1 MAPSA
6 ALPRLP
12 TVAAALAL
20 VLLAGCGED
29 DDSTASVEC
38 GAPVLAS
45 ETAAPFEWIAV
56 AGLPDGFGPAVAEVR
71 TATADGDGPDAGS
84 LLTAL
89 RIRGEGVAELQVPV
103 HPAFRRAGGE
113 ATVRIHSEATSCDPV
128 PLEITALEP
137 APGAMAEAAVE
148 LRGTIN
154 EILAPAQAW
163 VPDAGSDQLAAMLA
177 RGGEMPLLSIPAL
190 WALPELERL
199 EALMADYA
207 LGGESAEDAEMLD
220 AIAGRLELAER
231 MREFRELVTVVRQLT
246 GGVTV
251 AVPPIEVRVSA
262 AGSGAASPFHF
273 ASDVLAATRISSRDP
288 SSPGI
293 LPPTSTALQAGS
305 CLEDRSNLFDVAE
318 PAELDN
324 MMRAQDY
331 AERFVA
337 GANDAEGGSA
347 AGEVFGDIGAVVGWA
362 GVAGK
367 AGDVASEVWDA
378 FSTVVLNTAE
388 AYTGLL
394 PGEMELSVSADPLE
408 FDEDSEETGRWTASA
423 VAASDGMTLTDDVI
437 QKVMETA
444 LEKGL
449 ADASIGDELTDA
461 PVDDSDL
468 AKDLREGVSDQIDEQ
483 LIEKPTSAA
492 LDALLES
499 IGATEVEG
507 GFDIPGGCWTLGD
520 MSASDAPPSGG
531 GQGGEPAGNPPPPLV
546 TGHLSGGAVQFTD
559 GDAREYE
566 PVEAGTS
573 RLEVRT
579 AEGYRK
585 TATSVGGLS
594 VGTTYAF
601 GGDQYTAVTRITV
614 NEIVVQINPTIIRVE
629 PGDRVDFVATVEN
642 AEDTRVRWRTSAN
655 PLDEIV
661 DHGDGTH
668 EAVLL
673 TPDDAALYPITVEV
687 ESVSRGGARA
697 DNTPVRKATARV
709 QLADPVIEIQPPGG
723 CIVRGERREFTAQVF
738 GVENQSVEWSL
749 EGAGSLD
756 DGDFRASG
764 KGEATIRATWVED
777 SDVYAEVDVE
787 VADDCGSSFTYRV
800 GGAVRVQEAGELWG
814 VIGIPGSMAPAHVG
828 ASPDMCLMRFLFEA
842 GPGMEGPVGLDPEVA
857 LSFSAAFTGVPR
869 EQSYTIGRYP
879 RTMTEGPPSISVP
892 VATVPWREE
901 LALPDRVFASLG
913 VGMKIDED
921 GSDDVFTSKSGQF
934 VIDHFDG
941 KRIEGHFTISMEEMS
956 VEYPASTTQ
965 RQATL
970 SGSFSHPLNT
980 GAMEFQDYYYCGTD

>member
-1 MAPSA
+1 MPPTDVV
-6 ALPRLP
+6 PRHG
-12 TVAAALAL
+12 TVATAL
-20 VLLAGCGED
+20 VTFLLAGCGGD
-29 DDSTASVEC
+29 AASTASVEC
-38 GAPVLAS
+38 GVPVLAS
-45 ETAAPFEWIAV
+45 ETAAPFEWVTAS
-56 AGLPDGFGPAVAEVR
+56 GLPDGFGPAVAEVR
-71 TATADGDGPDAGS
+71 AAIAAGDEPDAGS
-84 LLTAL
+84 LLTFV
-89 RIRGEGVAELQVPV
+89 REEEGATELQVPL
-103 HPAFRRAGGE
+103 HPSFRRAGGE
-113 ATVRIHSEATSCDPV
+113 VTVRIYSGVTSCEPV
-128 PLEITALEP
+128 PLTITALEP

-148 LRGTIN
+148 LRATMD

-163 VPDAGSDQLAAMLA
+163 VPDADSERLATMLA
-177 RGGEMPLLSIPAL
+177 RGGEISLLSIPAL

-199 EALMADYA
+199 EGLLASGALVEASP
-207 LGGESAEDAEMLD
+207 EETETLD

-231 MREFRELVTVVRQLT
+231 IRGFRELVGVVRQLA
-246 GGVTV
+246 GDVTV
-251 AVPPIEVRVSA
+251 TVPPTEVRVA
-262 AGSGAASPFHF
+262 TAGSGASSPFRF
-273 ASDVLAATRISSRDP
+273 VSDVPAATRTSRREP
-288 SSPGI
+288 SSPAI
-293 LPPTSTALQAGS
+293 RPPTPTALQAGS
-305 CLEDRSNLFDVAE
+305 CLEDRSNLYDVAE

-331 AERFVA
+331 AERFLA

-347 AGEVFGDIGAVVGWA
+347 SGEVFGDIEAVVGWA

-394 PGEMELSVSADPLE
+394 PGEMELSVSAEPPE
-408 FDEDSEETGRWTASA
+408 FEEDSEETGRWTASA
-423 VAASDGMTLTDDVI
+423 VAASDGMKLTDDVI
-437 QKVMETA
+437 EKVMETA

-449 ADASIGDELTDA
+449 ADASIGEELTDA

-468 AKDLREGVSDQIDEQ
+468 AESLQEGVSDQIDEQ
-483 LIEKPTSAA
+483 LIEKPSSAA

-531 GQGGEPAGNPPPPLV
+531 GQGGGPAGNPPPPLV
-546 TGHLSGGAVQFTD
+546 TGHLSGDAVQFTD
-559 GDAREYE
+559 GGAREYE

-573 RLEVRT
+573 RLEIRT

-585 TATSVGGLS
+585 TAASVGGLS

-629 PGDRVDFVATVEN
+629 PGDRVDFVATVQN
-642 AEDTRVRWRTSAN
+642 ALDTRVRWRTSAN

-673 TPDDAALYPITVEV
+673 TPDDPALYPITVEV

-723 CIVRGERREFTAQVF
+723 CVVRGERREFTAQVF
-738 GVENQSVEWSL
+738 GVENQAVEWSH
-749 EGAGSLD
+749 EGAGRID
-756 DGDFRASG
+756 DGSFRASD
-764 KGEATIRATWVED
+764 KGEATVRATWVED
-777 SDVYAEVDVE
+777 SDVYAEVDVA
-787 VADDCGSSFTYRV
+787 VADDCGSNFTYSV
-800 GGAVRVQEAGELWG
+800 GGAVSVQEAGELWG
-814 VIGIPGSMAPAHVG
+814 VVGIPGSMAPAHVG

-857 LSFSAAFTGVPR
+857 LSFSVAFTGVPR

-879 RTMTEGPPSISVP
+879 RTMTEGPPSISIP
-892 VATVPWREE
+892 VASVPWREE
-901 LALPDRVFASLG
+901 LAQPDRVFASLG
-913 VGMKIDED
+913 VGVKIDED
-921 GSDDVFTSKSGQF
+921 GSADAFTSKSGRF

-941 KRIEGHFTISMEEMS
+941 ERIEGHFTIALEEMS

-965 RQATL
+965 RQATV